1 MSRLLLVLLL
11 SSLWALLPSRTAV
24 AEPPTSAPAP
34 RPSSSPA
41 PPSDLTEIKIQ
52 MAEARLK
59 LVQSDRNLNALVS
72 ALEEFINRS
81 CFSDL
86 TKTLKYDGPPTDPVC
101 IARMEQLLEVNPD
114 NPVGLCLR
122 DGIDAKSC
130 FDAYKTQQ
138 VVEYYE
144 SESLLADLPDPSLK
158 VGLSAAETERI
169 KVQREML
176 SNINKQYSGAAT
188 DEQKGKYLND
198 AIGIYDQ
205 LLATACR
212 VSALRLR
219 RSEGRQESSSEPP
232 RVAEARKKLLQ
243 IPPTMRADY
252 QRQMREQ
259 AEDEL
264 ARYRGDSRGK
274 QELVQLIAAID
285 QPDITSERPRY
296 TDLRRTR
303 ILLSACFNTLEQ
315 AKAFLPDY
323 PGGECFSQGFQTP
336 ACIRAL
342 REWRAKKE
350 LERKAEKARLSRTPA
365 AKKPAEES
373 MIATF

>member
-11 SSLWALLPSRTAV
+11 SSLWALHSPRAAL
-24 AEPPTSAPAP
+24 AEPPTTAPA
-34 RPSSSPA
+34 RPSNSPA

-52 MAEARLK
+52 MAEARLN

-81 CFSDL
+81 CFSEL
-86 TKTLKYDGPPTDPVC
+86 TKTLKYDGPPTDLIC
-101 IARMEQLLEVNPD
+101 ISRMEQLLKVNPD

-130 FDAYKTQQ
+130 ADAYKTQK
-138 VVEYYE
+138 VVEYYA

-169 KVQREML
+169 RVHREML
-176 SNINKQYSGAAT
+176 SNINKQYSEADT
-188 DEQKGKYLND
+188 DEQKGKCLND
-198 AIGIYDQ
+198 AVGIYDQ

-219 RSEGRQESSSEPP
+219 RSEERQESPSEPS

-259 AEDEL
+259 VEDEL
-264 ARYRGDSRGK
+264 ARYRGDDRGK

-285 QPDITSERPRY
+285 QPDITSEHPRY

-303 ILLSACFNTLEQ
+303 ILLPTCFNTLEQ

-323 PGGECFSQGFQTP
+323 PGGECYSHGFQTP
-336 ACIRAL
+336 TCIRAL

-350 LERKAEKARLSRTPA
+350 LARKAEKARLSRTPA